1 MKIKYV
7 LIIIL
12 LGFVVLGLVAGA
24 TSTQSNAVPATSS
37 FDMHNINAQ
46 IFGNKNVTNGI
57 PSYLT
62 NQSKTGVMPDSLLIT
77 VRSPGASNF
86 TLTVMNAN
94 GSNATHPKNS
104 AGVTLQDFHFTNIT
118 TQYFTIP
125 TSSNETFLIIISSPS
140 YYKPVTFIY
149 HADVKTAIQFINY
162 ETSKA
167 VKPTVS
173 NKITTTEGFLIFGIP
188 AGVAMLPAYEI
199 SMFYVHTRRSHPNL
213 DDKLVGGNK
222 I

>member
-7 LIIIL
+7 LIIVL
-12 LGFVVLGLVAGA
+12 LGFIVLGLVAGA
-24 TSTQSNAVPATSS
+24 TSTQSNAVPYTASS
-37 FDMHNINAQ
+37 LDMHNVNAQ

-62 NQSKTGVMPDSLLIT
+62 NQSKNGTMPDSMLIT
-77 VRSPGASNF
+77 VRAPGNSTF
-86 TLTVMNAN
+86 SLEL
-94 GSNATHPKNS
+94 KNS
-104 AGVTLQDFHFTNIT
+104 TGVTSYAQNSVNVYLDNYKFVNET
-118 TQYFTIP
+118 TQYFTIKP
-125 TSSNETFLIIISSPS
+125 SSNETFIITISSPH
-140 YYKPVTFIY
+140 YPLITFTY
-149 HADVKTAIQFINY
+149 HSNVKTPTQFINY

-167 VKPTVS
+167 VKPPVS